1 MSSLLFIALFIIF
14 LIAGVAT
21 RIDGFK
27 SGSGNSC
34 TKDEDCVTNVC
45 LIDNKCL

>member
-1 MSSLLFIALFIIF
+1 MSPLIFIGLFIFFIIIG
-14 LIAGVAT
+14 LAT
-21 RIDGFK
+21 RIEGFK

-34 TKDEDCVTNVC
+34 TKDDDCVTNVC